1 MKNPNVSA
9 GWREVIEGYV
19 PQDEREAE
27 ERRIILELM
36 DREGDR
42 LLQRGCAY
50 AHLTASS
57 IIVNP
62 GRTATLMAFHRIY
75 HSWAWTGGHADGE
88 PSPEALARREA
99 EEETGITGLRR
110 LGGGAMSVEILPVWA
125 HEKRGRAV
133 GSHLHLN
140 VSYLFEAEDS
150 GALRAAPEEN
160 TGAAWLPVD
169 KLSAFVTEEQ
179 MLPIYNKLIQRAN
192 IVRIH
197 P

>member
-1 MKNPNVSA
+1 MRGTRRMIHKS
-9 GWREVIEGYV
+9 
-19 PQDEREAE
+19 E
-27 ERRIILELM
+27 EMESGKSLFSP
-36 DREGDR
+36 GDR
-42 LLQRGCAY
+42 FGDCTVVRL
-50 AHLTASS
+50 
-57 IIVNP
+57 
-62 GRTATLMAFHRIY
+62 
-75 HSWAWTGGHADGE
+75 
-88 PSPEALARREA
+88 
-99 EEETGITGLRR
+99 
-110 LGGGAMSVEILPVWA
+110 LGGGAKSVEILPVWA

>member
-1 MKNPNVSA
+1 MKKPNVSA

-99 EEETGITGLRR
+99 EEVLLSCKACLCPLETFGPMNEGNRR
-110 LGGGAMSVEILPVWA
+110 LRDLAA
-125 HEKRGRAV
+125 EKG
-133 GSHLHLN
+133 LLI
-140 VSYLFEAEDS
+140 
-150 GALRAAPEEN
+150 P
-160 TGAAWLPVD
+160 PD
-169 KLSAFVTEEQ
+169 KLD
-179 MLPIYNKLIQRAN
+179 KLK
-192 IVRIH
+192 
-197 P
+197 